1 MVPTVAEPVGR
12 CPPWRPGEELS
23 ISLLLRQSTRLD
35 LRQIRQVHGQLFRRH
50 LHHDAV
56 LITQLVSS
64 CSAAG
69 TMDYAAR
76 LFHSVPT
83 PDLVLCNAMLKG
95 YTLNSYPAA
104 AALFFAGEVL
114 RRGLPPDHYTFPYV
128 LKACAAMA
136 DPKLGAQVHGSL
148 VKTPGAGADIFVLN
162 SLLDM
167 YWKCGLSEL
176 ARLVFRRIPQP
187 NTTTSN
193 IMISGFLGMD
203 ELDSARELFDGMPL
217 RDVVSWNTLMSAYAR
232 AGEMELARKLFDE
245 MPKRNIV
252 SWNALISGYSQN
264 GQVEEATSVFS
275 QMLHSGVD
283 PDSAT
288 MLNVLSALSGAEDD
302 LEDELVDR
310 VVALARSMNS
320 VSVSTALLNLYA
332 KMGRMEEARK
342 VFEGIPEKDLVT
354 WNAMIGGYSHNQRP
368 AEAIEL
374 FRLMTQKGHPKPD
387 GITMVSLIDA
397 CSQMGALDL
406 GEWIHTFIRK
416 NKIHLDVF
424 LYTALVDM
432 YAKCGDLVRA
442 RHLFDEMPRKDLPSW
457 NAMINGMAAHGH
469 AREALRAFQQM
480 GSDGVAPNEITFI
493 GLLSA
498 CAHGGLVGEGL
509 ELFHRMHRQYGVE
522 PRIEHYG
529 CVVDLLGRAGRL
541 ADARELVRSM
551 PLQPDPALWGALL
564 AASTFHRAVGVAE
577 EAARE
582 LAALDPRHDGNY
594 VLLSNAYA
602 SAGLW
607 GDVEKVRAQMRA
619 NRVQKTPG
627 WSSVEVAGAVHCFR
641 SGDRTHSRT
650 AEIYSAWDELVKEI
664 RPMGYEPD
672 TGALLRKLDAEEEK
686 EEALYRH
693 SEKLAL
699 CFALISSAGESSPI
713 RIVKN
718 LRICGDCHRAM
729 ELVSEVTGREI
740 IVRDRRRFHHF
751 RGGSCSCGGYW

>member
-95 YTLNSYPAA
+95 P
-104 AALFFAGEVL
+104 
-114 RRGLPPDHYTFPYV
+114 PPDHYTFPYV

-136 DPKLGAQVHGSL
+136 DPKLGAQVHGRL

-167 YWKCGLSEL
+167 YWKCGSSEL

-310 VVALARSMNS
+310 
-320 VSVSTALLNLYA
+320 
-332 KMGRMEEARK
+332 ARK

-480 GSDGVAPNEITFI
+480 ESDGVAPNEITFI

-509 ELFHRMHRQYGVE
+509 ELFHRMHRQHGVE

-551 PLQPDPALWGALL
+551 PLQPDPVVWGALL

-664 RPMGYEPD
+664 RTMGYEPD

-718 LRICGDCHRAM
+718 
-729 ELVSEVTGREI
+729 
-740 IVRDRRRFHHF
+740 
-751 RGGSCSCGGYW
+751 